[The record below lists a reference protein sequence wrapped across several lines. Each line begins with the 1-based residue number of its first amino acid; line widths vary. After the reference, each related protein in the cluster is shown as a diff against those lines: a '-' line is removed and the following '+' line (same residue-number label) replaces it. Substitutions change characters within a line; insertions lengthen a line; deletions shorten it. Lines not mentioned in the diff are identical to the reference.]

1 MANLVKTQLHKSLLS
16 WFSHYARVL
25 PFRGAKDPYAIWLSE
40 IMLQQT
46 QVKTVIPY
54 YERFLKKLPTIEA
67 LAVAKL
73 DTILKL
79 WQGLGYY
86 TRAKSLHKAAQ
97 VIVEKHGGVFPSDF
111 EAILALPGIGRYTAG
126 AIASIA
132 FGLRKPV
139 LDGNVIRV
147 LCRLYAIKDN
157 PADAKARE
165 KLWTITE
172 QLLPDKNCGDWNQSL
187 MELGSEICTPKNP
200 LCDKCPVQQFCL
212 AYRNNLQNELPIRK
226 KEKKTPHYTVVVA
239 VTINEQGKLL
249 IDKRKPEGFLG
260 GMWELPGGKKTKGE
274 TFTQAIEREVLEET
288 GLTVKA
294 GKKLCVV
301 KHVYSHFSVTL
312 HTYLCHPI
320 SGKAKAI
327 TCDAVKW
334 VKPTDLNKF
343 AFPAGTMK
351 IFKTP
356 SIQKLIAAS
365 AAKKNSLPPTI
376 FS

>member
-1 MANLVKTQLHKSLLS
+1 MIPANTTQLHKSMLA
-16 WFSHYARVL
+16 WFSQYARVL

-67 LAVAKL
+67 LAAARL
-73 DTILKL
+73 DIILKL

-97 VIVEKHGGVFPSDF
+97 AIVEKHNGVFPNDF
-111 EAILALPGIGRYTAG
+111 ESILALPGIGRYTAG

-132 FGLRKPV
+132 FGLQKPV

-147 LCRLYAIKDN
+147 LCRLYAIKEN
-157 PADAKARE
+157 PADAKVRE
-165 KLWTITE
+165 TLWTIAE
-172 QLLPDKNCGDWNQSL
+172 ELLPEKNCGDWNQSL

-200 LCDKCPVQQFCL
+200 LCQSCPVQQFCL
-212 AYRNNLQNELPIRK
+212 AWRDNLQNELPIRK
-226 KEKKTPHYTVVVA
+226 KVKATPHYTVVVA
-239 VTINEQGKLL
+239 LTVNEQGKIL

-260 GMWELPGGKKTKGE
+260 GMWELPGGKKKKGE
-274 TFTQAIEREVLEET
+274 TFTEAIEREVLEET

-301 KHVYSHFSVTL
+301 KHVYSHFSVSL
-312 HTYLCHPI
+312 HTYLCSPI

-334 VKPTDLNKF
+334 VKPTELDKF

-356 SIQKLIAAS
+356 LVRKQLVTSKS
-365 AAKKNSLPPTI
+365 APSSP
-376 FS
+376 